1 MQIRRTLRLFEEK
14 SSLQL
19 QAAGSTDEALLYL
32 DGLSM
37 LHTACWQARG
47 KPGSFANRRWVAFH
61 RALVS
66 KRFQN
71 GEIQLLRVGNADG
84 AVGYLYNLVWRKRV
98 YVLQT
103 GFRTYS
109 DKRLMPGYAVHVL
122 AIVYNRQRGMEVYDL
137 MHGDSLYKRLLCN
150 RNELL
155 RWVVIR
161 RKRWIAELEAR
172 VLEFARS
179 ARKKV
184 KLVTGE

>member
-1 MQIRRTLRLFEEK
+1 
-14 SSLQL
+14 
-19 QAAGSTDEALLYL
+19 
-32 DGLSM
+32 
-37 LHTACWQARG
+37 
-47 KPGSFANRRWVAFH
+47 
-61 RALVS
+61 
-66 KRFQN
+66 
-71 GEIQLLRVGNADG
+71 VGNADG